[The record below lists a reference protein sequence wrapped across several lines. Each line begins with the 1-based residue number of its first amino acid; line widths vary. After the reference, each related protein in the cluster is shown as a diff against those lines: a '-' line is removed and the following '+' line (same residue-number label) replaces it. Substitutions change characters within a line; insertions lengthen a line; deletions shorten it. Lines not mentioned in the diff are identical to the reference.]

1 MTDIAPE
8 PSDRPAHYRLS
19 TETWEVIL
27 KEYREGAT
35 VPELALKWRVSQ
47 HALRRRIT
55 RHKATK
61 RDWGDSQAITQA
73 AMRADA
79 LANARAADPEARAA
93 RLFDGIE
100 GVDEDDGDAA
110 SLARLAILAS
120 GRAMK
125 GRLWIEAK
133 ALAGLAESYVR
144 LGDRVTGHWANG
156 GASPQEEAA
165 MAVVLERLRRLDELE
180 AAEEARRSDA
190 AEHEQTFTMAR
201 GGLHRSDAGA

>member
-35 VPELALKWRVSQ
+35 APELVRKWRVSE
-47 HALRRRIT
+47 HSLRARIT

-73 AMRADA
+73 AMRADT
-79 LANARAADPEARAA
+79 LAQARADDPARKAA
-93 RLFDGIE
+93 RLFDGIDLDD
-100 GVDEDDGDAA
+100 DEGDAA
-110 SLARLAILAS
+110 TLARVATLAS

-125 GRLWIEAK
+125 ARLWVEAR
-133 ALAGLAESYVR
+133 ALTGLAESYAR
-144 LGDRVTGHWANG
+144 LSERVTGEWGNG
-156 GASPQEEAA
+156 GRSPQEDAA
-165 MAVVLERLRRLDELE
+165 LAYVLERLEQADRDAARLGEIERDG
-180 AAEEARRSDA
+180 RSDA
-190 AEHEQTFTMAR
+190 LA
-201 GGLHRSDAGA
+201 D